1 MAPVLRLRD
10 LQFEVA
16 GERVGE
22 YLAGAGTGGGS
33 CGIDH
38 EECAHMEQRTY
49 LLVPLRRPVRLRGG
63 PGGRGAGAT
72 LLG

>member
-1 MAPVLRLRD
+1 
-10 LQFEVA
+10 
-16 GERVGE
+16 
-22 YLAGAGTGGGS
+22 
-33 CGIDH
+33 
-38 EECAHMEQRTY
+38 MEQRTY